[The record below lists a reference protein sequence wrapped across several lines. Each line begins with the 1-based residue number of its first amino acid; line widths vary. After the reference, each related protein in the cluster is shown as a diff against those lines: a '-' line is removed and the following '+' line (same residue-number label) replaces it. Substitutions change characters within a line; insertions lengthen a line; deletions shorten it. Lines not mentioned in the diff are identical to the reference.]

1 MVLIPSIIS
10 VLSLLLGGYLADSFI
25 KKGVKVII
33 VRKLANSLGFFGAAL
48 CLFLIVFQENIFNMI
63 ILLCITNLF
72 SGIGAGGFGVNHA
85 DLGPKYT
92 GSLVGIAGSIGMIAA
107 IISPIITGFL
117 LESFESWAIIF
128 QLCSLVLVIGGTTY
142 LFFASA
148 EKQFE

>member
-1 MVLIPSIIS
+1 MVAKKFG
-10 VLSLLLGGYLADSFI
+10 LSEL
-25 KKGVKVII
+25 
-33 VRKLANSLGFFGAAL
+33 
-48 CLFLIVFQENIFNMI
+48 
-63 ILLCITNLF
+63 T
-72 SGIGAGGFGVNHA
+72 IG
-85 DLGPKYT
+85 LGPRYT

-117 LESFESWAIIF
+117 LESLESWAIIF